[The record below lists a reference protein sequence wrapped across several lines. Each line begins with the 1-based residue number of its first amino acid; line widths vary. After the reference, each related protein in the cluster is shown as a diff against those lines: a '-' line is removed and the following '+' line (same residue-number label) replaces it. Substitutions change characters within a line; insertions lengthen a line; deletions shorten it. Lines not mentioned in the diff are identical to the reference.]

1 LLHRVHLAVAFGD
14 AGTALEHVRGIDVSR
29 LAVVERR
36 AVLYID
42 AAKALVQL
50 GKHADACYMLAVAER
65 LAPEELS
72 SRSSVRALIGAM
84 ARSAPRSAQ
93 STVRALAVRVGAD
106 L

>member
-1 LLHRVHLAVAFGD
+1 VHVAVTFGD
-14 AGTALEHVRGIDVSR
+14 AGTALEHVRSIDVSR

-50 GKHADACYMLAVAER
+50 GKHADACYMLAIAEQ
-65 LAPEELS
+65 LAPEELI

-93 STVRALAVRVGAD
+93 PTVRALAIRVGAD